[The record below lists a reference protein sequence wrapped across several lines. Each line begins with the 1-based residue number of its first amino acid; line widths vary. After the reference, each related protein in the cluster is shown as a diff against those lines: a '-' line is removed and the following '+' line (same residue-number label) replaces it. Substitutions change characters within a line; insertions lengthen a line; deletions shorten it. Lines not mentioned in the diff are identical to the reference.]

1 MRFFESPRD
10 RAGALIFV
18 LGVAILLALMPFL
31 SGLLGAAILYVIFVG
46 TYKRLDRVMPSAL
59 ASAITLVAAVIL
71 IALPLIWLVSVLVD
85 RVPDAL
91 TSIQSGLLF
100 DRLAGL
106 RLGGIDIGAQL
117 AEASGT
123 IVQWVSARAIG
134 FVGSAASASLNM
146 VIAFFGLYYMLHSGD
161 QLWSGFHGYVPFS
174 AGTADALRLHFYSVT
189 QATLLGT
196 VATAAAQGT
205 LIGLAFLV
213 TGLPDPLVW
222 GSMAAFASILP
233 VLGTGLVWMPAVI
246 VLAFQ
251 ERYGAMVVMLLIGWL
266 LASNIDNLIRPMVY
280 KRVSNIHP
288 MVTLVGAFA
297 GIRYFGLPGLLLGP
311 LAIAYFFELM
321 RFYKLEYGNG
331 STARVESATGDAGG
345 IGATGAAEQPVDA
358 RRSASV
364 RSGASLPRAPV
375 PVTLRSVAP
384 EQSQD
389 AFRVDRLREQRT
401 LAVLAAEPEQLGHL
415 VFLLDPRGDGAQLLE
430 PA

>member
-1 MRFFESPRD
+1 VQFLETPRD
-10 RAGALIFV
+10 RAGLLILA
-18 LGVAILLALMPFL
+18 LGVAILLALAPFL

-46 TYKRLDRVMPSAL
+46 TYRRLERVLPSAIAAAL
-59 ASAITLVAAVIL
+59 TLIVAVIL

-91 TSIQSGLLF
+91 ASIQSGLLF
-100 DRLAGL
+100 DRLSGL
-106 RLGGIDIGAQL
+106 RVGPVDIGAQI

-146 VIAFFGLYYMLHSGD
+146 VIAFFGLYYMLHAGD

-196 VATAAAQGT
+196 VATAAAQGA

-233 VLGTGLVWMPAVI
+233 VLGTGLVWMPAVF

-251 ERYGAMVVMLLIGWL
+251 ERYGAMIVMLLIGWL
-266 LASNIDNLIRPMVY
+266 VASNIDNLIRPMVY
-280 KRVSNIHP
+280 RRVSNIHP

-321 RFYKLEYGNG
+321 RFYRLEYGEG
-331 STARVESATGDAGG
+331 
-345 IGATGAAEQPVDA
+345 
-358 RRSASV
+358 SAS
-364 RSGASLPRAPV
+364 AATPPRAMQ
-375 PVTLRSVAP
+375 T
-384 EQSQD
+384 E
-389 AFRVDRLREQRT
+389 
-401 LAVLAAEPEQLGHL
+401 
-415 VFLLDPRGDGAQLLE
+415 
-430 PA
+430 